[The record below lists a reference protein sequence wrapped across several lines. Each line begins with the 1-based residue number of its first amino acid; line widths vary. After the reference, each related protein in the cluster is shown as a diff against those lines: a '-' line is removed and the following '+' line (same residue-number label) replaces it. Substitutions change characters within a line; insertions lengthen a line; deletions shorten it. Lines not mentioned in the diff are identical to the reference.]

1 MNDLFKLDF
10 LTETNYVRVLI
21 GIFLLFICCLIIEK
35 IYNKYII
42 SNDNKVL
49 FTKHM
54 FSFVISMFL
63 IVTVIKS
70 SIALSLGLVGALSII
85 RFRTAIKEPGQLI
98 TLLVL
103 TSLAISFAAEKEIL
117 GILITIIF
125 SIHSIFKN
133 NSQIENYDTTNKI
146 LRVSFSSEI
155 GSIDKNFINSNFT
168 RFYKDTNNIFYL
180 EFDINEMDDINKI
193 NNSLKSKKGYIGYEV
208 F

>member
-10 LTETNYVRVLI
+10 LTETNYIRVLI

-168 RFYKDTNNIFYL
+168 RFYKDTNNIFHL